1 MEYRDKTYD
10 LSDKC
15 LEAINYLH
23 SPAYRFDLHRDIA
36 GAEYALVNSATDRE
50 KMFISVKTAASA
62 YFRRLKETICR
73 NSSDSTG
80 NPMPAIM
87 KLGKRHLWAGCCRQI
102 ISAGWTTF
110 RICLRNPL
118 LNLWR
123 TYFPFFVCLAFDVIM
138 LLQLDIEGRIPYPW
152 GGPVRCDITLRI
164 QCAFGSYSQHNKA
177 ERGKTID
184 G

>member
-1 MEYRDKTYD
+1 MKRACWYLMYNMAEPRDAFYIKLEQINFSKKTMEYRDKTYD

-118 LNLWR
+118 LNL
-123 TYFPFFVCLAFDVIM
+123 
-138 LLQLDIEGRIPYPW
+138 
-152 GGPVRCDITLRI
+152 
-164 QCAFGSYSQHNKA
+164 
-177 ERGKTID
+177 
-184 G
+184 